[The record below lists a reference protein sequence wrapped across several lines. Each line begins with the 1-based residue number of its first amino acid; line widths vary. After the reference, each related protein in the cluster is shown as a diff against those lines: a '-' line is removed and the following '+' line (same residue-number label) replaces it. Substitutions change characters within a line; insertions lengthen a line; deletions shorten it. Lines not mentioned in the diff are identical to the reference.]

1 MGLYNPQSRL
11 IFKGHKW
18 LNYSQIT
25 VCLSVCLYLRV
36 YGDGTYSLLKKK
48 FITKPMKQCFSYN
61 IVLCCDMICDS
72 AMLVKRCFHFAH
84 YDRPQ
89 RFLAGTGGFS
99 RKKIL
104 FCLKGPV
111 KLCLQ
116 INFLSLNP
124 FFRLILMFLFRYC
137 ILW

>member
-1 MGLYNPQSRL
+1 MVGFN
-11 IFKGHKW
+11 HKK
-18 LNYSQIT
+18 NI
-25 VCLSVCLYLRV
+25 SVF
-36 YGDGTYSLLKKK
+36 YSLLK
-48 FITKPMKQCFSYN
+48 
-61 IVLCCDMICDS
+61 IVSKLFFRLQIHFLDFNS
-72 AMLVKRCFHFAH
+72 QAFFYFAH
-84 YDRPQ
+84 YGRPQ